1 MSNNPPPAWLTDP
14 HYQDWIAQRAHE
26 QWERDLCD
34 AFIHLVYGVGTPPA
48 QPVDFSEHP
57 IFAVL
62 HARWLASRT
71 PPLPV
76 EEDQP

>member
-1 MSNNPPPAWLTDP
+1 MLDDTPPGWSTRDA
-14 HYQDWIAQRAHE
+14 
-26 QWERDLCD
+26 WERDLSA
-34 AFIHLVYGVGTPPA
+34 AFVHLVFGVGTPPA
-48 QPVDFSEHP
+48 QPVDFSAHP
-57 IFAVL
+57 IFALL